1 MTVNQLLPTISEILA
16 RQGLESSLDFYQNT
30 VPSGGSSPYTVYYA
44 SKQQLKAE
52 REWCGAI
59 KAIHQLL
66 RQLIIQQGQ
75 ERSRTSCSEVRKKD
89 LTHATGRE
97 TLTEDRPPPQLT
109 TPPVSHPSTCQGLVL
124 SGPSPVL
131 VHPALALNFATQ
143 VFVPQIPDWEE
154 FSIPTRQRLSLLPS
168 TSKDFETSVPPTF
181 AFPLLRDD
189 PQANEPF
196 CIVLTSRFSLVMV
209 LGEDAKGCP
218 AFQFSF
224 DPDVVEQALE
234 LLRRRSRSIR
244 SQAEGQSSDQ
254 LPDPVKVLDRWI
266 EQFPLVD
273 PNYKTVMQFSRLLL
287 ENLPLDSE
295 KPRETMRM
303 LNPASQ
309 PKSQSQEVFVNVSG
323 PQHSNGHLP
332 HSQTAADGSLDAS
345 QVELIQAISHEVR
358 TPLATIRTLTRL
370 LLKRQKFDP
379 EIVRKRLEMIDHEC
393 TTQIDRFNLI
403 FRAVELELSQTKQ
416 ASDNKTQKPSV
427 QLTPMSLGDILQ
439 SSLPRWQKQA
449 TQRNH
454 TLEVNLPQKL
464 PHVVSDPTMLD
475 QVLTGVIENFTRSL
489 PSGSHIQ
496 VEVRLAGHQLKLQLE
511 SQSKSQQPCPFG
523 TATKSSLKSI
533 GRLLMF
539 QPETGALSLNMA
551 VTKNLFEA
559 LGGKLVVRQR
569 SQQGKVMT
577 IFLPL
582 KS

>member
-16 RQGLESSLDFYQNT
+16 REGLETSLDFYQNT
-30 VPSGGSSPYTVYYA
+30 PTASASNPYTVYYA
-44 SKQQLKAE
+44 SKQRLKAE

-59 KAIHQLL
+59 KAVNQLL
-66 RQLIIQQGQ
+66 RDLIIQQGRR
-75 ERSRTSCSEVRKKD
+75 RSLAYCSEVRKKD
-89 LTHATGRE
+89 LTSATGRE
-97 TLTEDRPPPQLT
+97 TLTEDRPPPEMMT
-109 TPPVSHPSTCQGLVL
+109 SPGNNFSACEGLVL
-124 SGPSPVL
+124 SGPAPIL
-131 VHPALALNFATQ
+131 MHPALALNFATQ
-143 VFVPQIPDWEE
+143 VFVPQIPGWEG
-154 FSIPTRQRLSLLPS
+154 FSVPTRQTLPLLPVS
-168 TSKDFETSVPPTF
+168 EGCTASVPPTF
-181 AFPLLRDD
+181 AFPLLRED
-189 PQANEPF
+189 PQNKEPF

-209 LGEDAKGCP
+209 LGEDIKGRP

-224 DPDVVEQALE
+224 DPDVVEEALE
-234 LLRRRSRSIR
+234 LLRQRMQEIN
-244 SQAEGQSSDQ
+244 SQGELKSSEEMA
-254 LPDPVKVLDRWI
+254 DPVAVLESWI
-266 EQFPLVD
+266 EQFPLVV
-273 PNYKTVMQFSRLLL
+273 PNYKTVMKFSRLLL

-295 KPRETMRM
+295 KPREAVRM
-303 LNPASQ
+303 LNSASQ
-309 PKSQSQEVFVNVSG
+309 GPSPSHEVFVNVSNST
-323 PQHSNGHLP
+323 HSNGHLP
-332 HSQTAADGSLDAS
+332 KTQTPTETTIDAS
-345 QVELIQAISHEVR
+345 QVELIQAIAHEVR

-370 LLKRQKFDP
+370 LLKGKKFNP

-403 FRAVELELSQTKQ
+403 FRAVELELSLAKQ
-416 ASDNKTQKPSV
+416 ASEKNNQKPCV
-427 QLTPMSLGDILQ
+427 QLTPMSLEDIFQ

-449 TQRNH
+449 SQRNH
-454 TLEVNLPQKL
+454 TLEVSIPQKL

-511 SQSKSQQPCPFG
+511 SQCQSQHSSPFE
-523 TATKSSLKSI
+523 AAAKSSLKSI

-539 QPETGALSLNMA
+539 QPETGALSLNMT

-569 SQQGKVMT
+569 PQQGKTMT

>member
-16 RQGLESSLDFYQNT
+16 REGLETSLDFYPNRET
-30 VPSGGSSPYTVYYA
+30 DCDSNPYTVYYA
-44 SKQQLKAE
+44 SKQRLKAE
-52 REWCGAI
+52 REWCGAVE
-59 KAIHQLL
+59 ALNQLL
-66 RQLIIQQGQ
+66 GQITIRQGR
-75 ERSRTSCSEVRKKD
+75 ERSLAYRCEVRKKE
-89 LTHATGRE
+89 LIHAAGPE
-97 TLTEDRPPPQLT
+97 TPREDRSPPKLKTPQ
-109 TPPVSHPSTCQGLVL
+109 VDRPSACQGLVL
-124 SGPSPVL
+124 SGPSPML
-131 VHPALALNFATQ
+131 LHPALALNFATQ
-143 VFVPQIPDWEE
+143 VFIPQIPGWEG
-154 FSIPTRQRLSLLPS
+154 FSVPTRQTFPLLP
-168 TSKDFETSVPPTF
+168 TKNCTASVPPTF
-181 AFPLLRDD
+181 AFPLLREDL
-189 PQANEPF
+189 QASEPF

-209 LGEDAKGCP
+209 LGEDAKGRP

-224 DPDVVEQALE
+224 DPEVVEQALE
-234 LLRRRSRSIR
+234 LLRQRTRQINSRGEFKS
-244 SQAEGQSSDQ
+244 SEGMA
-254 LPDPVKVLDRWI
+254 DPAVVLESWI
-266 EQFPLVD
+266 EQFPPIN

-295 KPRETMRM
+295 KPRGSMRM

-309 PKSQSQEVFVNVSG
+309 PHSQSQEVFVNVSN
-323 PQHSNGHLP
+323 PQHSKGHLP
-332 HSQTAADGSLDAS
+332 HSQSNAEGSFDAS
-345 QVELIQAISHEVR
+345 QVELLQAIAHEVR

-403 FRAVELELSQTKQ
+403 FRAVELELSQAKQ
-416 ASDNKTQKPSV
+416 ASENKTQNPSV

-449 TQRNH
+449 NQRNH

-464 PHVVSDPTMLD
+464 PNVVSDPTMLD

-511 SQSKSQQPCPFG
+511 SQCHSQHSSPFG
-523 TATKSSLKSI
+523 SNTKSSLKSL

-569 SQQGKVMT
+569 PQQGKVMT

-582 KS
+582 KC